1 MLGDII
7 TIKDEFFQT
16 SKSIVQQLSKRN
28 FWNNKFVIAIAGE
41 SGSGK
46 SVTATC
52 LQQELLFE
60 NKKALVLHLDDYF
73 KLPPKTNHEAREKD
87 ISRVGVQEIR
97 LGLVQLHINEFLE
110 NKSEILKPI
119 VHYKENKILA
129 EQVDIEKYDCIIVEG
144 TYSFF
149 LENLN
154 FKIFLDSTF
163 QESKK
168 RRDARGREKSSLFI
182 ESVLKIEQA
191 IIRSR
196 RIQSNLIFDHNYNLI
211 LTQ

>member
-1 MLGDII
+1 MLGDVI
-7 TIKDEFFQT
+7 TIKDEFFKT
-16 SKSIVQQLSKRN
+16 STSIVQQLSKRR
-28 FWNNKFVIAIAGE
+28 FWNNKFIIAIAGE

-52 LQQELLFE
+52 LQRELQLY
-60 NKKALVLHLDDYF
+60 NKKSLILHMDDYF
-73 KLPPKTNHEAREKD
+73 KLPPKSNHEAREKNL
-87 ISRVGVQEIR
+87 SRVGVQEVR
-97 LGLVQLHINEFLE
+97 LSLIQLHINEFLE
-110 NKSEILKPI
+110 NKPEILKPV
-119 VHYKENKILA
+119 VHYNENKILS
-129 EQVDIEKYDCIIVEG
+129 EKISIDEYDCLIVEG
-144 TYSFF
+144 TYSYF

-163 QESKK
+163 QETKI
-168 RRDARGREKSSLFI
+168 RRDERGRERSSLFI

-191 IIRSR
+191 IIRSK